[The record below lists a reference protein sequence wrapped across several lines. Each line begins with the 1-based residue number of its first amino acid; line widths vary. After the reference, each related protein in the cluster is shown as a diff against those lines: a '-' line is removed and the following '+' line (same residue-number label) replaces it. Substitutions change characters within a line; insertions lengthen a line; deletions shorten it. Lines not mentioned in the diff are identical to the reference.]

1 MARAPTSSR
10 SARKRPRRSSDAA
23 PAAAPSRSDPTS
35 NPTSN
40 PGRLSPTQTSSPE
53 RATSTTH
60 AGSIKRADASL
71 STTSPVLTT
80 RAFAASSSPK
90 RSTSQGGGL
99 GDEPSEDEEDRLKH
113 WDNFVEE
120 YHDGKC
126 YSPQDGSRHAKRL
139 LCRAALRHERRVRSN
154 GIDFYLEIATCV
166 MDTDDASTLV
176 SPPLAVIELPLEFR
190 RTFTLVRELEDSQQA
205 ATLAFKQQLL
215 AYLHLIALS
224 SRPTVLAQSVSKGAS
239 AATRQLVPPSEVTK
253 RMMLHQVTKAAR
265 ATIRA
270 VEDKINLT
278 QTLYESV
285 DRHIQRLDND
295 LARHEDSFV
304 LGMRPGTLP
313 SHDAPSVSQKEA
325 PGATTSRGAIAL
337 GEKEAYEGFNLTDDE
352 ERYRRGRGGADGRP
366 MVGTDK
372 YMQDERR
379 RLRNEK
385 LRMREEKQQ
394 LDTAMGHIDPNEPT
408 YCFCERV
415 SFGQMVG
422 CENEDCSREW
432 FHFECVGLDAPP
444 VGEWYCLEC
453 AAAVGRGTSTTKK
466 GR

>member
-1 MARAPTSSR
+1 MARASTSSR
-10 SARKRPRRSSDAA
+10 SARKRLRRSSEAD
-23 PAAAPSRSDPTS
+23 PAAGPSRSDPTS
-35 NPTSN
+35 TPRPQRSLGLG
-40 PGRLSPTQTSSPE
+40 PPQSSSPE
-53 RATSTTH
+53 SATAATH
-60 AGSIKRADASL
+60 LGAIKMVDVPL

-80 RAFAASSSPK
+80 RAFATSSSPT
-90 RSTSQGGGL
+90 RSTSQGGHG
-99 GDEPSEDEEDRLKH
+99 EEASEDEDERLKH
-113 WDNFVEE
+113 WENFVEE
-120 YHDGKC
+120 YHD
-126 YSPQDGSRHAKRL
+126 
-139 LCRAALRHERRVRSN
+139 
-154 GIDFYLEIATCV
+154 
-166 MDTDDASTLV
+166 
-176 SPPLAVIELPLEFR
+176 AVIELPLEFR

-215 AYLHLIALS
+215 AYLHLIAVSYRSAVRAQPLS
-224 SRPTVLAQSVSKGAS
+224 KEAP
-239 AATRQLVPPSEVTK
+239 AATPQSQPISHVSPPLSETTR
-253 RMMLHQVTKAAR
+253 RMMLIQVTKAAR

-270 VEDKINLT
+270 AEDKINLT
-278 QTLYESV
+278 QTLYDLV

-337 GEKEAYEGFNLTDDE
+337 GEKEAYEGINLTDDE

-379 RLRNEK
+379 RLRDEK
-385 LRMREEKQQ
+385 LRMREEKQR
-394 LDTAMGHIDPNEPT
+394 LDTAMGHSMCTRLPALLAPGVFVALTPASARGPLPPVDPNEPT

-444 VGEWYCLEC
+444 IGEWYCREC
-453 AAAVGRGTSTTKK
+453 AATVGRGTSINKKK

>member
-1 MARAPTSSR
+1 MVDVP
-10 SARKRPRRSSDAA
+10 
-23 PAAAPSRSDPTS
+23 
-35 NPTSN
+35 
-40 PGRLSPTQTSSPE
+40 
-53 RATSTTH
+53 
-60 AGSIKRADASL
+60 L

-80 RAFAASSSPK
+80 RAFAASSSP
-90 RSTSQGGGL
+90 RPSTPQGGHG
-99 GDEPSEDEEDRLKH
+99 EEASEDEDERLEH
-113 WDNFVEE
+113 WENFVEE
-120 YHDGKC
+120 YHDGVT
-126 YSPQDGSRHAKRL
+126 
-139 LCRAALRHERRVRSN
+139 E
-154 GIDFYLEIATCV
+154 
-166 MDTDDASTLV
+166 TDKAPSV
-176 SPPLAVIELPLEFR
+176 ISSPLAVIELPLEFR

-215 AYLHLIALS
+215 AYLHLIAASYRSAVRAQPLS
-224 SRPTVLAQSVSKGAS
+224 KEAH
-239 AATRQLVPPSEVTK
+239 AATPQSPPISHVSPPLSETTR
-253 RMMLHQVTKAAR
+253 RMMLIQVTKAAR

-270 VEDKINLT
+270 AEDKINLT
-278 QTLYESV
+278 QTLYDLV

-337 GEKEAYEGFNLTDDE
+337 GEKEAYEGINLTDDE

-379 RLRNEK
+379 RLRDEK
-385 LRMREEKQQ
+385 LRMRAEKQR

-444 VGEWYCLEC
+444 IGEWYCREC
-453 AAAVGRGTSTTKK
+453 AATVGRGTSINKK
-466 GR
+466 KRR